1 MPDKN
6 LKIKAITSETETI
19 RPTEV
24 NRTSTFLKLA
34 GAAIGSYYLSKQAP
48 EEFEGFT
55 KEIKRQQDVSDT
67 DSSDQAKAAAGTIGA
82 LITKNALDRDKR
94 VNGNLETIDVLVGIG
109 MNNKYAALAAQKGM
123 GKELLAIRKLYP
135 NLDLNTL
142 YKGIDDANIASYS
155 NKDLA
160 KLISGRPTR
169 ANIDYSKFKST
180 PSGIEKLFGYDSSKN
195 LQETI
200 KRSVDSQD
208 TTQKDELDY
217 KAGADRLASY
227 GLNKKG
233 IDFLANKDTKS
244 ITIQASKNSIA
255 KDISNYM
262 GLKVSVTGGGQYIYE
277 GAASVNK
284 AYATD
289 IVNAM
294 SVEVE
299 KQLSDNRK
307 SKTPVTGLNRTKIIA
322 KLIGKFFEI
331 KKVKTGTNPVTN
343 KDVFEEQALPKKGSD
358 GRYLINDL
366 SLDKDKKILPN
377 TWTKTGIPDATT
389 RITSTVT
396 TNKRAI
402 QLTNYKNL
410 VATIKAKPLDLNN
423 SGFSR
428 SYYDQDMKNKA
439 LAAAKKQHEAIMKT
453 L

>member
-1 MPDKN
+1 MADKD
-6 LKIKAITSETETI
+6 LKIKTMTGETETI

-55 KEIKRQQDVSDT
+55 KEIKRQQDVSET
-67 DSSDQAKAAAGTIGA
+67 DASDQAKAAAGTIGA
-82 LITKNALDRDKR
+82 LLTKNALDRNER

-109 MNNKYAALAAQKGM
+109 LNSKYAALAAKKGM

-142 YKGIDDANIASYS
+142 YQGIDDANIASYS

-160 KLISGRPTR
+160 KLISGRPTK

-180 PSGIEKLFGYDSSKN
+180 SSGIEKLFGYDSSKN
-195 LQETI
+195 LQDRI

-217 KAGADRLASY
+217 TAGADRMSKY
-227 GLNKKG
+227 GLSKKG
-233 IDFLANKDTKS
+233 MDFLANKDTKS
-244 ITIQASKNSIA
+244 VTIQGSKNSIA

-262 GLKVSVTGGGQYIYE
+262 GLKVSVTGGQYIYE

-307 SKTPVTGLNRTKIIA
+307 SNTPVTGLTRTKIIA
-322 KLIGKFFEI
+322 KLMGKFFTI
-331 KKVKTGTNPVTN
+331 KKVNTGTNPVTK
-343 KDVFEEQALPKKGSD
+343 KDVFEEQAVPKKSSD

-377 TWTKTGIPDATT
+377 TWTKTGIPDA
-389 RITSTVT
+389 S
-396 TNKRAI
+396 TNKPSAVSSNKKTVE
-402 QLTNYKNL
+402 LTRYKNL
-410 VATIKAKPLDLNN
+410 VATIKAKPLNLTYTK
-423 SGFSR
+423 R
-428 SYYDQDMKNKA
+428 MQDAA
-439 LAAAKKQHEAIMKT
+439 LESAKKQHEDIMNNI
-453 L
+453 